1 MLTKPKKVS
10 VDIAKKINKL
20 TIKKAIVY
28 LRNKSRILKKGID
41 TSTILT

>member
-1 MLTKPKKVS
+1 M
-10 VDIAKKINKL
+10 AKKINKL

-28 LRNKSRILKKGID
+28 LRTKSRILKKGID